1 MARRPIGAPDP
12 YVGGYPIDPTT
23 GLPDPGRSLSDDPFW
38 RSPGLSGDNPR
49 GRGDVFQGTLGSIWR
64 LPVRQR
70 QLILHR
76 LGFNVKV
83 DGKSGPQTAA
93 AAWSYTHGHNAKWFN
108 NKGRDWHQS
117 IWNQHFANDAQSVG
131 QTPAT
136 SKPSGPGKPVN
147 KNNTV
152 APQAADAQFS
162 SGVDSAALA
171 VLGDSDALV
180 GDVATGSFVNA
191 KEGRVGKLIDRLE
204 VGRTAKEAGFGSA
217 LRGLDRDVRRLPAT
231 GAQNQRD
238 ITNWY
243 SDIDKTLGKGAA
255 ANAAAADAAVTGVEN
270 YGKSVAQALGGEAN
284 LGAAEV
290 GSVGE
295 AEAANLR
302 ALKLIGAQTATE
314 MGSAIGAEG
323 LSARTRQRN
332 LDASALQA
340 AKDKLRDT
348 EMQAGAAESAAQ
360 LEADQY
366 NNQLAQQQFQ
376 NVQGIRE
383 FNTGV
388 DQQRYQNRVAAAQAR
403 IAALAA
409 IPELAL
415 KGAEAAY
422 ALGNPAAA
430 FGGAGR
436 GGSTKGPKGTWAG
449 TDARVKGQVADL
461 ANQTILNL
469 ANSGADVNAIV
480 RSING
485 IYKSRGWS
493 LRNKNVVNAIRANLE
508 GAGIKTSPKWW
519 GGYGYR
525 G

>member
-12 YVGGYPIDPTT
+12 SLSGYPIDPTT
-23 GLPDPGRSLSDDPFW
+23 GLPDPSRTVGADPY
-38 RSPGLSGDNPR
+38 RRDPGLSGDSPR
-49 GRGDVFQGTLGSIWR
+49 NRGDVFQGTLGSIWR

-70 QLILHR
+70 QLVLSR

-83 DGKSGPQTAA
+83 DGKPGPQTAA
-93 AAWSYTHGHNAKWFN
+93 AAWAYVRGHNAQWYN
-108 NKGRDWHQS
+108 NKGRDWQQS
-117 IWNQHFANDAQSVG
+117 IWNQYFAPKGQGVG
-131 QTPAT
+131 TTTAT
-136 SKPSGPGKPVN
+136 SKPSGPGTPKN
-147 KNNTV
+147 KNNTA

-162 SGVDSAALA
+162 SGVDAAALA
-171 VLGDSDALV
+171 ILGDSDALV
-180 GDVATGSFVNA
+180 GDVKTGAFINT
-191 KEGRVGKLIDRLE
+191 KEGRVGKLIDRLAA
-204 VGRTAKEAGFGSA
+204 GSAAKEAGFGSA
-217 LRGLDRDVRRLPAT
+217 LRSLGRDVNRLPTVA
-231 GAQNQRD
+231 GQNQRD

-243 SDIDKTLGKGAA
+243 DDIDKALGKGAS

-270 YGKSVAQALGGEAN
+270 YGRSIAEALGGEAN
-284 LGAAEV
+284 MGAADV
-290 GSVGE
+290 GAVGA

-332 LDASALQA
+332 LDAAALQA

-348 EMQAGAAESAAQ
+348 EIQAGATETAAM

-366 NNQLAQQQFQ
+366 NNQLQQQQFQ

-388 DQQRYQNRVAAAQAR
+388 DQQRFQNRVAAAQAR

-409 IPELAL
+409 VPELAL

-422 ALGNPAAA
+422 ALGNPDAA
-430 FGGAGR
+430 FGGA
-436 GGSTKGPKGTWAG
+436 SATAKAKGPKGTWAN
-449 TDARVKGQVADL
+449 TSAKDKGQVADL

-480 RSING
+480 RAVNG
-485 IYKSRGWS
+485 IYKGRGWS
-493 LRNKNVVNAIRANLE
+493 LRNKNVVNAIRSSLE